1 MQVFTLPISLEI
13 CNRKLLLK
21 EHMGETL
28 ITILEFSERKGSH
41 VRQTF
46 CIDKFLNTFADND
59 KGFRQNGVGD

>member
-28 ITILEFSERKGSH
+28 ITVLEFWEIKGSH

-46 CIDKFLNTFADND
+46 CRDRFLNTFANND
-59 KGFRQNGVGD
+59 KGFRQNCVGE